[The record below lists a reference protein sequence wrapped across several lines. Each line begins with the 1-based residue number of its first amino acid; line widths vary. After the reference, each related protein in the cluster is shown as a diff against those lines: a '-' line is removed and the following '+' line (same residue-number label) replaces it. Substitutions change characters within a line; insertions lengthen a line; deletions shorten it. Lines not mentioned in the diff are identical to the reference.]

1 MDRHIEDYLKQ
12 HHCRDYFNSYG
23 ETVKDDHYF
32 MYREE
37 VYGLIELIV
46 RECAR
51 IARAT
56 PAPDFDD
63 LVKQQLGH
71 TWDMAAIEAGRQIIK
86 HFGVE

>member
-1 MDRHIEDYLKQ
+1 MNERIRLLADQAYEMTQDEFRQDWNGDWDRKFQEKFAL
-12 HHCRDYFNSYG
+12 
-23 ETVKDDHYF
+23 
-32 MYREE
+32 
-37 VYGLIELIV
+37 LIV
-46 RECAR
+46 QECAR

-71 TWDMAAIEAGRQIIK
+71 TWDMAAIETGREIIK